1 MDIFLSHNPFLIETS
16 ITIDGKKLDSDH
28 QLSEILSERLQKWSD
43 NIFNLIEEYLNYPD
57 HINLN
62 FKGLKSDFDEIEQ
75 AAEVYKSKKNV
86 EVELKFESIDDAD
99 ERLRKIDAL
108 IDDVK
113 KGKLN
118 GALTRD
124 ELEELIINFGKAIDP
139 KFNINVIATVSS
151 GKSTVIN
158 SMLGTD
164 LLPAL
169 NRATTA
175 TIVRFHDTPEQMGFV
190 GKSFNKSGEQVY
202 GCQAVTAETI
212 KNWNDEGN
220 EIEGLD
226 RKTSEI
232 HLYGK
237 IPYIKKHP
245 YLQVVFVDTPGPNN
259 SQNEEHGKKTI
270 EAIRED
276 EDQSMILYVLNA
288 TQLAITDDK
297 LLLESVKEKIFET
310 GNAKQSKDRVVFLIN
325 KIDDIDSDKESIES
339 IVNQVKKYLETG
351 KYPISNPV
359 IIPVSA
365 KCTFI
370 KRKLDN
376 KEPLTDHEKDQM
388 DNYLKRFNR
397 PANHLLNY
405 MMGISPSV
413 KWQVNSMIEEAE
425 KTKDKYRLA
434 SIHSGIPVL
443 ECVINEYLEKYALLR
458 KINTM
463 YSNMQK
469 IIDSVSARIASDKS
483 MLELTAS
490 DRDIVKKKMD
500 EILLMIEDGEKFKYL
515 RDKKMEREIL
525 FPKEIEDKLSEV
537 RKNGFEVLQV
547 LGNEFVGEVDPES
560 AKKFLEKATN
570 EYGGFRVKTLVL
582 LEEARALMLNNVKGE
597 LLQLYR
603 EYIAE
608 LFGSDKTAF
617 TLPAIE
623 KLKVTALNLPCI
635 DNIIDKQTRVEKVK
649 VGTRE
654 IDNSTWYKPWTWW
667 DKKTEPLYKNME
679 ITNLME
685 IWSERRTDL
694 TRDFEGLIEAI
705 KKDMKDKAK
714 DLERGFFISAE
725 SQLEPLIKNLL
736 NESNELSKNQ
746 SEKEERIEKINQK
759 INSLELFKKKASLI
773 LEF

>member
-1 MDIFLSHNPFLIETS
+1 
-16 ITIDGKKLDSDH
+16 
-28 QLSEILSERLQKWSD
+28 
-43 NIFNLIEEYLNYPD
+43 
-57 HINLN
+57 
-62 FKGLKSDFDEIEQ
+62 
-75 AAEVYKSKKNV
+75 
-86 EVELKFESIDDAD
+86 
-99 ERLRKIDAL
+99 
-108 IDDVK
+108 
-113 KGKLN
+113 
-118 GALTRD
+118 
-124 ELEELIINFGKAIDP
+124 
-139 KFNINVIATVSS
+139 
-151 GKSTVIN
+151 
-158 SMLGTD
+158 
-164 LLPAL
+164 
-169 NRATTA
+169 
-175 TIVRFHDTPEQMGFV
+175 
-190 GKSFNKSGEQVY
+190 
-202 GCQAVTAETI
+202 
-212 KNWNDEGN
+212 
-220 EIEGLD
+220 
-226 RKTSEI
+226 
-232 HLYGK
+232 
-237 IPYIKKHP
+237 
-245 YLQVVFVDTPGPNN
+245 
-259 SQNEEHGKKTI
+259 
-270 EAIRED
+270 
-276 EDQSMILYVLNA
+276 
-288 TQLAITDDK
+288 
-297 LLLESVKEKIFET
+297 
-310 GNAKQSKDRVVFLIN
+310 
-325 KIDDIDSDKESIES
+325 
-339 IVNQVKKYLETG
+339 
-351 KYPISNPV
+351 
-359 IIPVSA
+359 
-365 KCTFI
+365 
-370 KRKLDN
+370 
-376 KEPLTDHEKDQM
+376 
-388 DNYLKRFNR
+388 
-397 PANHLLNY
+397 
-405 MMGISPSV
+405 
-413 KWQVNSMIEEAE
+413 
-425 KTKDKYRLA
+425 
-434 SIHSGIPVL
+434 
-443 ECVINEYLEKYALLR
+443 
-458 KINTM
+458 
-463 YSNMQK
+463 
-469 IIDSVSARIASDKS
+469 
-483 MLELTAS
+483 
-490 DRDIVKKKMD
+490 MD

-746 SEKEERIEKINQK
+746 SEKEEKIEKINQK